1 MSAPAP
7 AGAASAGRG
16 ADVVAGL
23 AIAGLLLP
31 EAVAYSALAG
41 LPAQTGVFAL
51 FAGLLAYGLIGR
63 SRFAIVSA
71 TSSSAAVLAA
81 ATLAVAGPDPAARAA
96 IAGFLTLATGACFLA
111 ASAARLG
118 GLSQMI
124 ARPVLR
130 GFTFGLAC
138 VIVLKQLPSLLGL
151 HARAGDFAPLLLELP
166 QRWREWQPASFAT
179 GALALLA
186 LKFGERFPKLPAS
199 LLVIALGVAASSA
212 LAAHGVALT
221 GAIALSPPLGA
232 PGWPGPDQWLTCLEL
247 ALALTLV
254 LYAESYTAIRA
265 YALKHGDAVEP
276 NRDLFALGVA
286 NAVSGLLHG
295 LPVGAGYSATSANEA
310 AGARS
315 RVAGLV
321 AALAVLLM
329 VAFALAWIERIPQ
342 PVLAA
347 IVIHAVGKSLRPA
360 TFAPYL
366 RWHRDRLVA
375 FAAVA
380 TVLSLG
386 ILDGLLAAIAFSL
399 LMLLRRLSRPR
410 LSVLGRLPGS
420 HDFVDTALHPQAQPV
435 PGVLV
440 LRPEQP
446 LFFANAEPILALAR
460 QQVEARPQARRLV
473 LSLEISPDLDSTSLE
488 ALSDF
493 DGWLRARGVAL
504 TLARLK
510 DGVRTLLERVQLPGQ
525 TASALEYWSVDDA
538 VNAGMEANE
547 AGSVEAD
554 AVDAVA
560 TRAGPADAAPRT

>member
-1 MSAPAP
+1 MSAA
-7 AGAASAGRG
+7 AATDASASRWTD
-16 ADVVAGL
+16 ALAGL

-31 EAVAYSALAG
+31 EAVAYSSIAG

-51 FAGLLAYGLIGR
+51 FAGLICYGLIGR

-81 ATLAVAGPDPAARAA
+81 ATLATAGVDASARAA
-96 IAGFLTLATGACFLA
+96 IAVFLTLATGACFLI

-118 GLSQMI
+118 NLSQMI

-138 VIVLKQLPSLLGL
+138 VIVVKQLPTLTGL
-151 HARAGDFAPLLLELP
+151 STRHSDFLPLLLEVA
-166 QRWREWQPASFAT
+166 QRIGEWR
-179 GALALLA
+179 
-186 LKFGERFPKLPAS
+186 PAS
-199 LLVIALGVAASSA
+199 LAAGVFALLLLFAAERAPRVPGSLIAIVLGIAASA
-212 LAAHGVALT
+212 WLARHGVALT
-221 GAIALSPPLGA
+221 GPIAMTPQWALPGLPAREQWLPSLELAIAL
-232 PGWPGPDQWLTCLEL
+232 
-247 ALALTLV
+247 TLI
-254 LYAESYTAIRA
+254 LYAESYGAIRA
-265 YALKHGDAVEP
+265 YALKHGDGVQS

-286 NAVSGLLHG
+286 NVVSGLLHG

-329 VAFALAWIERIPQ
+329 VVFALPWIERIPQ
-342 PVLAA
+342 SVLAA
-347 IVIHAVGKSLRPA
+347 IVIHAVGKSLRPG

-380 TVLSLG
+380 TVLTLG
-386 ILDGLLAAIAFSL
+386 ILDGLLAAIAFSV
-399 LMLLRRLSRPR
+399 LMLLRKLSRPR
-410 LSVLGRLPGS
+410 LSVLGKLAGS
-420 HDFVDTALHPQAQPV
+420 HDFVDITLHPQAQPT

-460 QQVEARPQARRLV
+460 QQVEQHADARRVV
-473 LSLEISPDLDSTSLE
+473 LSLELSPDLDSTSLE
-488 ALSDF
+488 ALTDF
-493 DGWLRARGVAL
+493 DAWLRARGIEL

-510 DGVRTLLERVQLPGQ
+510 DGVRSVLRRAQLPGAGA
-525 TASALEYWSVDDA
+525 TALDYWSVDDA
-538 VNAGMEANE
+538 VNAVPSARD
-547 AGSVEAD
+547 AD
-554 AVDAVA
+554 
-560 TRAGPADAAPRT
+560 T

>member
-1 MSAPAP
+1 MSAPASAAT
-7 AGAASAGRG
+7 AGGRR
-16 ADVVAGL
+16 ADIVAGL

-31 EAVAYSALAG
+31 EAVAYSSLAG

-51 FAGLLAYGLIGR
+51 FAGLLCYGLIGR
-63 SRFAIVSA
+63 SRYAIVSA

-81 ATLAVAGPDPAARAA
+81 ATLAAAGPDPLARAA
-96 IAGFLTLATGACFLA
+96 LAGFLTLATGACFLA
-111 ASAARLG
+111 AAAARLG

-130 GFTFGLAC
+130 GFTFGLAW
-138 VIVLKQLPSLLGL
+138 VIVLKQLPALLGV
-151 HARAGDFAPLLLELP
+151 HARASEFLPLLLELP
-166 QRWREWQPASFAT
+166 QRWREWQPASFAA

-186 LKFGERFPKLPAS
+186 LKFGERFPRIPAS
-199 LLVIALGVAASSA
+199 LIAIALGVAAA
-212 LAAHGVALT
+212 PWLAAHGVALI
-221 GAIALSPPLGA
+221 GAIALSPQLAA
-232 PGWPGPDQWLTCLEL
+232 PGWPDNGQWLTCLEL

-265 YALKHGDAVEP
+265 YALKHGDPVEA
-276 NRDLFALGVA
+276 NRDLLALGVA
-286 NAVSGLLHG
+286 NVVSGLLHG

-315 RVAGLV
+315 RLAGLV
-321 AALAVLLM
+321 AALTVLAL
-329 VAFALAWIERIPQ
+329 VGFALAWIERIPQ

-347 IVIHAVGKSLRPA
+347 IVIHAVSKSLRPA

-380 TVLSLG
+380 TVLTLG

-420 HDFVDTALHPQAQPV
+420 HDFVDTALHPQAAPV

-460 QQVEARPQARRLV
+460 QQVQTHPDARRLV
-473 LSLEISPDLDSTSLE
+473 LSLEISPDLDSTALE

-493 DGWLRARGVAL
+493 DAWLRARGVAL

-510 DGVRTLLERVQLPGQ
+510 DGVRSLLERVQLPGQ

-538 VNAGMEANE
+538 VNAGL
-547 AGSVEAD
+547 
-554 AVDAVA
+554 
-560 TRAGPADAAPRT
+560 AAESRT